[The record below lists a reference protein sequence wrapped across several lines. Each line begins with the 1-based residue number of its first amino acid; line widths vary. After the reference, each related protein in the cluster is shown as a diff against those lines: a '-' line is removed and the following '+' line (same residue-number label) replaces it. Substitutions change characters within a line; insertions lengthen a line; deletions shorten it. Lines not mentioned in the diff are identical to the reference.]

1 MARKKKKEEHVN
13 HEAWAIP
20 YADLLVLLLAF
31 FVVMYA
37 ISAIDQAK
45 YEMLSDSLSAAFRN
59 EPTTMDPV
67 QIGDPGLD
75 AAERELQDSD
85 RVGQTVSPAEAKA
98 LSEAAASALEEMQE
112 EVSEEMEPLIDS
124 GLLSVREDRA
134 FIEIEIDTSS
144 LFGSGS
150 ATPQE
155 HAEPILRAMGNILR
169 QLPNPVKVEGHTDNV
184 PIETE
189 QFPSNW
195 ELSAARAA
203 AVVRMLEEGGV
214 ASDRL
219 SAVGFGSQKPVAS
232 NDTAEGRER
241 NRRVA
246 LIIDKP
252 TPRQIQENPEAFVPE
267 NELSGAMEG
276 MSESESEPESAADE
290 GDEALFTTPD
300 GSPVRPR

>member
-1 MARKKKKEEHVN
+1 MARKKKPEDHVN

-45 YEMLSDSLSAAFRN
+45 YEILSDSLSAAFRN

-98 LSEAAASALEEMQE
+98 LSEAAASGMEEMQE
-112 EVSEEMEPLIDS
+112 EMAEEMEPLIDS

-144 LFGSGS
+144 LFGSGN

-155 HAEPILRAMGNILR
+155 HAEPILRAMGNIL
-169 QLPNPVKVEGHTDNV
+169 QQIPNPVKVEGHTDNV
-184 PIETE
+184 PIDTE
-189 QFPSNW
+189 RFPSNW

-219 SAVGFGSQKPVAS
+219 SAVGFGSRKPVAS

-267 NELSGAMEG
+267 NEASGAAEEA
-276 MSESESEPESAADE
+276 SETEPEATAEE

>member
-45 YEMLSDSLSAAFRN
+45 YEMLSDSLSAAFRA
-59 EPTTMDPV
+59 EPTTLDPV

-75 AAERELQDSD
+75 AAERELQDTD
-85 RVGQTVSPAEAKA
+85 RVGQTVSPAEAEA
-98 LSEAAASALEEMQE
+98 LAEAAASALEEMQE
-112 EVSEEMEPLIDS
+112 EVAEEMEPLIDA

-144 LFGSGS
+144 LFESGS
-150 ATPQE
+150 ASLEE
-155 HAEPILRAMGNILR
+155 HAFPILRAMANILQR
-169 QLPNPVKVEGHTDNV
+169 LPNPVKIEGHTDNV
-184 PIETE
+184 PIATE
-189 QFPSNW
+189 RFPSNW

-203 AVVRMLEEGGV
+203 AVVRLLEENGV
-214 ASDRL
+214 ESERL
-219 SAVGFGSQKPVAS
+219 SAVGFGEQKPVAS
-232 NDTAEGRER
+232 NETAEGRER
-241 NRRVA
+241 NRRVVMV
-246 LIIDKP
+246 IDKP

-267 NELSGAMEG
+267 HERAGTEGASPDAGAEEAPAEAG
-276 MSESESEPESAADE
+276 E
-290 GDEALFTTPD
+290 DEALFTTPD
-300 GSPVRPR
+300 GSPVRAR